1 MAVRQ
6 IARMGHPVL
15 RRVADPISDPTA
27 TEITRLATDMQN
39 TLEWIGA
46 SGIAAPQVYESVRLI
61 VYRIDAGRIPPGSDL
76 QPVEW
81 TVLVNPSLEFIDD
94 EMVSVWERCLS
105 LPGLHGK
112 APRHR
117 HIRITHQTLDGEH
130 RVFEAHDW
138 HATLLQHEYD
148 HLDGILYPMRMTDL
162 SLLGFNAEPG
172 ALAEE
177 VKADPNID
185 PLLVKMVEAWPDR
198 DKWLA

>member
-1 MAVRQ
+1 MAIRQ
-6 IARMGHPVL
+6 IAKMGHPVL
-15 RRVADPISDPTA
+15 RRFADPIGDPSA
-27 TEITRLATDMQN
+27 SEIKRLAADMQG

-61 VYRIDAGRIPPGSDL
+61 VYRIGSDRIPPGSDL
-76 QPVEW
+76 QVVDW
-81 TVLVNPSLEFIDD
+81 TVLVNPSLEFVGD

-112 APRHR
+112 VPRHR
-117 HIRITHQTLDGEH
+117 HIRMAYRTLDGER

-162 SLLGFNAEPG
+162 CLLGFNAEPG

-177 VKADPNID
+177 VNTDPNVD

>member
-1 MAVRQ
+1 MAIRQ
-6 IARMGHPVL
+6 IAKMGHPVL
-15 RRVADPISDPTA
+15 RRIADPIVDPTES
-27 TEITRLATDMQN
+27 EILRLAADMQD

-61 VYRIDAGRIPPGSDL
+61 VYRIGADRIPPDSDL
-76 QPVEW
+76 QPIDW
-81 TVLVNPSLEFIDD
+81 TVMVNPSLEFIGD
-94 EMVSVWERCLS
+94 EMVTVWERCLS
-105 LPGLHGK
+105 LPGMHGK

-117 HIRITHQTLDGEH
+117 YIRMTHQTLNGKH

-177 VKADPNID
+177 VKAGSNVD

>member
-1 MAVRQ
+1 MAIRQ
-6 IARMGHPVL
+6 IAKMGHPVL
-15 RRVADPISDPTA
+15 RRIADPIVDPTES
-27 TEITRLATDMQN
+27 EIMRLAADMQD

-61 VYRIDAGRIPPGSDL
+61 VYRIGAHRIPPDSDL
-76 QPVEW
+76 QPIDW
-81 TVLVNPSLEFIDD
+81 TVLVNPSLEFIGD
-94 EMVSVWERCLS
+94 EMVTVWERCLS
-105 LPGLHGK
+105 LPGMHGK

-117 HIRITHQTLDGEH
+117 NIRMTHQTLNGEQ

-177 VKADPNID
+177 VKTDSNVD
-185 PLLVKMVEAWPDR
+185 PLLVKMVDAWPDR

>member
-1 MAVRQ
+1 MAIRQ
-6 IARMGHPVL
+6 IAKMGHPVL
-15 RRVADPISDPTA
+15 RRVADPIGDPSA
-27 TEITRLATDMQN
+27 SEIKRLAADMQD

-61 VYRIDAGRIPPGSDL
+61 VYRIGADRIPPDSDL
-76 QPVEW
+76 QPIDW
-81 TVLVNPSLEFIDD
+81 TVLVNPSLEFIGD
-94 EMVSVWERCLS
+94 EMVTVWERCLS
-105 LPGLHGK
+105 LPGMHGK

-117 HIRITHQTLDGEH
+117 NIRMTHQTLNGEQ

-177 VKADPNID
+177 VKTDPNID
-185 PLLVKMVEAWPDR
+185 PLLVKMIEAWPDR
-198 DKWLA
+198 GKWLA

>member
-1 MAVRQ
+1 MAIRQ
-6 IARMGHPVL
+6 IAKMGHPVL
-15 RRVADPISDPTA
+15 RRFADPIGDPSA
-27 TEITRLATDMQN
+27 SEIKRLAADMQD

-61 VYRIDAGRIPPGSDL
+61 VYRIGSDRIPPGSDL
-76 QPVEW
+76 QVVDW
-81 TVLVNPSLEFIDD
+81 TVLVNPSLEFVGD

-112 APRHR
+112 VPRHR
-117 HIRITHQTLDGEH
+117 HIRMAHRTLDGE
-130 RVFEAHDW
+130 RCVFEAHDW

-162 SLLGFNAEPG
+162 CLLGFNAEPG

-177 VKADPNID
+177 VNTDPNVD